1 MKGIMIIGFSEEY
14 EAFIDAQYPKNLAK
28 KIKFKDTDIMDLYTL
43 HKMERVEPNFIK
55 TTIKNQMIASF
66 YTGSNFNLFV
76 GLPDYTV
83 SIVLTDEDLIED
95 ILPKDFEGMIRRIAH
110 LILPKRDNNPDYHEM
125 VNNFFMMLKNGDL
138 EPFWDE
144 YNEKTLARLLG
155 EPPTEKDITNEIIV
169 NETTYDK
176 IDVLDEIPSEENL
189 PEEVIS
195 EKELFEEFL
204 EATKE
209 NIEEVSEIG
218 LGEETEDLKDIIEDS
233 PEEKVIADEEAVN
246 EDIVDDVTMGF
257 EVSSDE
263 EIVVEEETELEG
275 DIGEKLDESV
285 SKEHYTELE
294 VEVLKQEIEEVK
306 SELKEKTEKVR
317 ELSKRL
323 TEYQTDR
330 ASIED
335 IKEENIIYQE
345 SIKNLSEEKESQAQK
360 INELIQESE
369 DKDIQIADLEKEIE
383 NHIDRIADLKIELRD
398 LKNKD
403 KKAKDDIA
411 DKLIDMKKEI
421 KVLRRECDH
430 YKKIIKDNDLL

>member
-83 SIVLTDEDLIED
+83 SIVLTEEDIIED
-95 ILPKDFEGMIRRIAH
+95 ILPKNFEGMIRRIAH
-110 LILPKRDNNPDYHEM
+110 LILPQRDNNPDYEEM
-125 VNNFFMMLKNGDL
+125 VKEFFMMLTNGDL
-138 EPFWDE
+138 EPFWEE
-144 YNEKTLARLLG
+144 YNEKILAKLLG
-155 EPPTEKDITNEIIV
+155 ETPTEKEKTSEIMV
-169 NETTYDK
+169 DEPSNDEFDE
-176 IDVLDEIPSEENL
+176 LDEIPSEENL
-189 PEEVIS
+189 PEETIS
-195 EKELFEEFL
+195 DKELFEEFL

-218 LGEETEDLKDIIEDS
+218 LGEETEDLKDVIEES
-233 PEEKVIADEEAVN
+233 LEEKVK

-263 EIVVEEETELEG
+263 EIVVEEKTEIEEE
-275 DIGEKLDESV
+275 IIEKLDESV

-294 VEVLKQEIEEVK
+294 VEVLEKEIEELN

-345 SIKNLSEEKESQAQK
+345 SIKNLSEEKESQTQK
-360 INELIQESE
+360 IDELIKESE
-369 DKDIQIADLEKEIE
+369 DKDIQISELKEEIE
-383 NHIDRIADLKIELRD
+383 TYIDRIASLKIELRD
-398 LKNKD
+398 IKSKD
-403 KKAKDDIA
+403 KKTKDDLS
-411 DKLIDMKKEI
+411 DELIDMKKEV
-421 KVLRRECDH
+421 KVLRRERDH